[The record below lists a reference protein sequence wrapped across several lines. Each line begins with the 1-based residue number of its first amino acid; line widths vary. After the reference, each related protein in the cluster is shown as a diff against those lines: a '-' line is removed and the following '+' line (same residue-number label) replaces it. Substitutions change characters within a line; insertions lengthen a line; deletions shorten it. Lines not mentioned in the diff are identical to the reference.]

1 MIFFRVTQNINIKT
15 TDGTMVNYFKF
26 KEPSNLENETLYIS
40 TYDDFK
46 DLREIFSKVD
56 KEKYFAKVFN
66 EEKVRTLANFPIELG
81 ITNVDEYNNKENSS
95 NSTCQNIKKVDI
107 YKQLKNIQKDE
118 ITIAIIGGVGVSISQ
133 IVSSCTALRILHKK
147 LKQIYKN
154 IKFDIYLNASNNSY
168 YTREKQIYQTQEY
181 INNVLPLS
189 ITAKKL
195 CEYDYFIDN
204 SLSINFLGLDFLN
217 YVDAWLFRFGIDYEK
232 ISDNQKYNQLN
243 LSGYKVQDILRDK
256 INEAKS
262 KGKLLLFHPYS
273 ANINK
278 SIPQTIA
285 VDILKELLL
294 KADDY
299 MIISTLLIDSKIK
312 DDRFVDL
319 TKESKNLNDFMYII
333 SSMDKIITADTST
346 YHISDAFMIPTITI
360 FTDENYLKKIKY
372 FKYTKAILIK
382 DKSKNLSKF
391 IYENDSLIINKFESW
406 NKLKVNRIIKLLD
419 TFWYN
424 SGLKKYKKG

>member
-46 DLREIFSKVD
+46 DLREIFSRVD
-56 KEKYFAKVFN
+56 KDKYFAKVFN
-66 EEKVRTLANFPIELG
+66 EEKIRALENFPIELG
-81 ITNVDEYNNKENSS
+81 ITNIDEYNSRENS
-95 NSTCQNIKKVDI
+95 TITYQDIKKVDI

-118 ITIAIIGGVGVSISQ
+118 ITVAIIGGVGLSISQ
-133 IVSSCTALRILHKK
+133 TISSCTALRILHKK

-181 INNVLPLS
+181 INNILPLS
-189 ITAKKL
+189 VTVKKL

-217 YVDAWLFRFGIDYEK
+217 YVDAWLFKFGIDYEK
-232 ISDNQKYNQLN
+232 IIDYEKYNQIN
-243 LSGYKVQDILRDK
+243 LSNYKASDNLKNKLIDL
-256 INEAKS
+256 KS

-360 FTDENYLKKIKY
+360 FTDSDYLKKIKY
-372 FKYTKAILIK
+372 YKYIKPILIK

-391 IYENDSLIINKFESW
+391 VYENDSLTINKFESW

-419 TFWYN
+419 TF
-424 SGLKKYKKG
+424 

>member
-15 TDGTMVNYFKF
+15 TDGTLVNYFKF

-46 DLREIFSKVD
+46 DLREIFSRVD
-56 KEKYFAKVFN
+56 KDKYFAKVFN
-66 EEKVRTLANFPIELG
+66 EEKIRALENFPIELG
-81 ITNVDEYNNKENSS
+81 ITNIDEYNSRENS
-95 NSTCQNIKKVDI
+95 TITYQDIKKVDI
-107 YKQLKNIQKDE
+107 YKQLKNIQRDE
-118 ITIAIIGGVGVSISQ
+118 ITVAIIGGVGLSISQ
-133 IVSSCTALRILHKK
+133 TISSCTALRILHKR

-181 INNVLPLS
+181 INNILPLS
-189 ITAKKL
+189 VTVKKL

-217 YVDAWLFRFGIDYEK
+217 YVDAWLFKFGIDYEK
-232 ISDNQKYNQLN
+232 IVDDEKYNQIN
-243 LSGYKVQDILRDK
+243 LSNYQASDTLKNKLIDL
-256 INEAKS
+256 KS

-312 DDRFVDL
+312 DDRFFDL

-360 FTDENYLKKIKY
+360 FTDSDYLKKIKY
-372 FKYTKAILIK
+372 YKYIKPILIK

-391 IYENDSLIINKFESW
+391 VYENDSLTINKFESW

-419 TFWYN
+419 TF
-424 SGLKKYKKG
+424 

>member
-46 DLREIFSKVD
+46 DLREIFSRVD
-56 KEKYFAKVFN
+56 KDKYFAKVFN
-66 EEKVRTLANFPIELG
+66 EEKIRALENFPIELG
-81 ITNVDEYNNKENSS
+81 ITNIDEYNSRENSTIS
-95 NSTCQNIKKVDI
+95 YQDIKKVDI
-107 YKQLKNIQKDE
+107 YKQLKNIKKDE
-118 ITIAIIGGVGVSISQ
+118 ITVAIIGGIGLSISQ
-133 IVSSCTALRILHKK
+133 TISSCTALRILHKK

-181 INNVLPLS
+181 INNILPLS
-189 ITAKKL
+189 VTVKKL

-217 YVDAWLFRFGIDYEK
+217 YVDAWLFKFGIDYEK
-232 ISDNQKYNQLN
+232 IIDDEKYNQIN
-243 LSGYKVQDILRDK
+243 LSNYKASDNLKNKLIDL
-256 INEAKS
+256 KS

-285 VDILKELLL
+285 IDILKELLL

-360 FTDENYLKKIKY
+360 FTDSDYLKKIKY
-372 FKYTKAILIK
+372 YKYIKPILIK

-391 IYENDSLIINKFESW
+391 VYENDSLTINKFETW

-419 TFWYN
+419 TF
-424 SGLKKYKKG
+424 

>member
-26 KEPSNLENETLYIS
+26 KEPSNLENETLYVS
-40 TYDDFK
+40 TNDDFK

-56 KEKYFAKVFN
+56 KDKYFAKVFN
-66 EEKVRTLANFPIELG
+66 DEKIRTLENFPIELG

-95 NSTCQNIKKVDI
+95 KVTCQDIKKVDI

-118 ITIAIIGGVGVSISQ
+118 VTVAIIGGLGFSISQ
-133 IVSSCTALRILHKK
+133 VVSSCTALRILHKK

-181 INNVLPLS
+181 INNILPLS
-189 ITAKKL
+189 ITVKKL

-217 YVDAWLFRFGIDYEK
+217 YVDAWLFKFGIDYEK
-232 ISDNQKYNQLN
+232 IADNEKYNQLN
-243 LSGYKVQDILRDK
+243 LSNYKVQESLKNKLIDLK
-256 INEAKS
+256 L

-360 FTDENYLKKIKY
+360 FTDNNYLKKIKY
-372 FKYTKAILIK
+372 YKYIKPILIK

-391 IYENDSLIINKFESW
+391 VYENDSLTINKFESW

-419 TFWYN
+419 TF
-424 SGLKKYKKG
+424 

>member
-56 KEKYFAKVFN
+56 KDKYFAKVFN
-66 EEKVRTLANFPIELG
+66 EEKVRTLRNFPIELG
-81 ITNVDEYNNKENSS
+81 ITNIDEYNSRENS
-95 NSTCQNIKKVDI
+95 TITYKKKKKVDI

-118 ITIAIIGGVGVSISQ
+118 ITVAIIGGVGLSISQ
-133 IVSSCTALRILHKK
+133 TISSCTALRILHKK

-419 TFWYN
+419 TF
-424 SGLKKYKKG
+424 

>member
-56 KEKYFAKVFN
+56 KDKYFAKVFN

-360 FTDENYLKKIKY
+360 FTDSDYLKKIKY
-372 FKYTKAILIK
+372 YKYIKPILIK

-391 IYENDSLIINKFESW
+391 VYENDSLTINKFESW
-406 NKLKVNRIIKLLD
+406 NKLKVDRIIKLLD
-419 TFWYN
+419 TF
-424 SGLKKYKKG
+424 

>member
-46 DLREIFSKVD
+46 DLREIFSRVD
-56 KEKYFAKVFN
+56 KDKYFAKVFN
-66 EEKVRTLANFPIELG
+66 DEKIRTLENFPIELG
-81 ITNVDEYNNKENSS
+81 ITNVDEYNNKENSTKV
-95 NSTCQNIKKVDI
+95 TCQDIKKVDV

-118 ITIAIIGGVGVSISQ
+118 VTVAIIGGLGFSISQ
-133 IVSSCTALRILHKK
+133 VVSSCTALRILHKK

-181 INNVLPLS
+181 INNILPLS
-189 ITAKKL
+189 ITVKKL

-217 YVDAWLFRFGIDYEK
+217 YVDAWLFRFGINYEK
-232 ISDNQKYNQLN
+232 IADNEKYNQLN
-243 LSGYKVQDILRDK
+243 LSNYKVQDSLKNKLIDL
-256 INEAKS
+256 KS
-262 KGKLLLFHPYS
+262 KDKLLLFHPYS

-360 FTDENYLKKIKY
+360 FTDSDYLKKIKY
-372 FKYTKAILIK
+372 YKYIKPILIK

-391 IYENDSLIINKFESW
+391 VYENDSLTINKFESW

-419 TFWYN
+419 TF
-424 SGLKKYKKG
+424 

>member
-56 KEKYFAKVFN
+56 KDKYFAKVFN

-81 ITNVDEYNNKENSS
+81 ITNIDEYNSRENS
-95 NSTCQNIKKVDI
+95 TITYQDIKKVDI

-118 ITIAIIGGVGVSISQ
+118 ITVAIIGGVGLSISQ
-133 IVSSCTALRILHKK
+133 TISSCTALRILHKK

-181 INNVLPLS
+181 INNILPLS
-189 ITAKKL
+189 ITVKKL

-217 YVDAWLFRFGIDYEK
+217 YVDAWLFKFGIDYEK
-232 ISDNQKYNQLN
+232 IIDDEKYNQIN
-243 LSGYKVQDILRDK
+243 LSNYKASDNLKNKLIDL
-256 INEAKS
+256 KS

-312 DDRFVDL
+312 DDRFDDL

-360 FTDENYLKKIKY
+360 FTDSNYLKKIKY
-372 FKYTKAILIK
+372 YKYIKPILIK

-391 IYENDSLIINKFESW
+391 VYENDSLTINKFESW
-406 NKLKVNRIIKLLD
+406 NKLKVDRIIKLLD
-419 TFWYN
+419 TF
-424 SGLKKYKKG
+424 

>member
-46 DLREIFSKVD
+46 DLREIFSRVD
-56 KEKYFAKVFN
+56 KDKYFAKVFN
-66 EEKVRTLANFPIELG
+66 EEKIRALENFPIELG
-81 ITNVDEYNNKENSS
+81 ITNIDEYNSRENS
-95 NSTCQNIKKVDI
+95 TITYQDIKKVDI
-107 YKQLKNIQKDE
+107 YKQLKNIKKDE
-118 ITIAIIGGVGVSISQ
+118 ITVAIIGGVGLSISQ
-133 IVSSCTALRILHKK
+133 TISSCTALRILHKK

-181 INNVLPLS
+181 INNILPLS
-189 ITAKKL
+189 VTVKKL

-217 YVDAWLFRFGIDYEK
+217 YVDAWLFKFGIDYEK
-232 ISDNQKYNQLN
+232 IVDDEKYNQIN
-243 LSGYKVQDILRDK
+243 LSKYKASDNLKNKLIDL
-256 INEAKS
+256 KS

-360 FTDENYLKKIKY
+360 FTDSDYLKKIKY
-372 FKYTKAILIK
+372 YKYIKPILIK

-391 IYENDSLIINKFESW
+391 VYENDSLTINKFESW

-419 TFWYN
+419 TF
-424 SGLKKYKKG
+424 

>member
-46 DLREIFSKVD
+46 DLREIFSRVD
-56 KEKYFAKVFN
+56 KDKYFAKVFN
-66 EEKVRTLANFPIELG
+66 EEKIRALENFPIELG
-81 ITNVDEYNNKENSS
+81 ITNIDEYNSRENS
-95 NSTCQNIKKVDI
+95 TITYQDIKKVDI

-118 ITIAIIGGVGVSISQ
+118 ITVAIIGGVGLSISQ
-133 IVSSCTALRILHKK
+133 TISSCTALRILHKK

-168 YTREKQIYQTQEY
+168 YTREKQIYETQEY
-181 INNVLPLS
+181 INNILPLS
-189 ITAKKL
+189 VTVKKL

-217 YVDAWLFRFGIDYEK
+217 YVDAWLFKFGIDYEK
-232 ISDNQKYNQLN
+232 IVDDEKYNQIN
-243 LSGYKVQDILRDK
+243 LSNYKASDNLKNKLIDL
-256 INEAKS
+256 KS

-360 FTDENYLKKIKY
+360 FTDSDYLKKIKY
-372 FKYTKAILIK
+372 YKYIKPILIK

-391 IYENDSLIINKFESW
+391 VYENDSLTINKFESW

-419 TFWYN
+419 TF
-424 SGLKKYKKG
+424 

>member
-46 DLREIFSKVD
+46 DLREIFSRVD
-56 KEKYFAKVFN
+56 KDKYFAKVFN
-66 EEKVRTLANFPIELG
+66 EEKIRALENFPIELG
-81 ITNVDEYNNKENSS
+81 ITNIDEYNSRENSTIS
-95 NSTCQNIKKVDI
+95 YQDIKKVDI
-107 YKQLKNIQKDE
+107 YKQLKNIKKDE
-118 ITIAIIGGVGVSISQ
+118 ITVAIIGGVGLSISQ
-133 IVSSCTALRILHKK
+133 TISSCTALRILYKK

-181 INNVLPLS
+181 INNILPLS
-189 ITAKKL
+189 VTVKKL

-217 YVDAWLFRFGIDYEK
+217 YVDAWLFKFGIDYEK
-232 ISDNQKYNQLN
+232 IVDDEKYNQIN
-243 LSGYKVQDILRDK
+243 LSNYQASDSLKNKLIDL
-256 INEAKS
+256 KS

-312 DDRFVDL
+312 DDRFFDL

-360 FTDENYLKKIKY
+360 FTDSDYLKKIKY
-372 FKYTKAILIK
+372 YKYIKPILIK

-391 IYENDSLIINKFESW
+391 VYENDSLTINKFESW

-419 TFWYN
+419 TF
-424 SGLKKYKKG
+424 

>member
-66 EEKVRTLANFPIELG
+66 EEKVRTLRNFPIELG
-81 ITNVDEYNNKENSS
+81 ITNIDEYNSRENS
-95 NSTCQNIKKVDI
+95 TITYQDIKKVDI

-118 ITIAIIGGVGVSISQ
+118 ITVAIIGGVGLSISQ
-133 IVSSCTALRILHKK
+133 TISSCTALRILHKK

-181 INNVLPLS
+181 INNILPLS
-189 ITAKKL
+189 ITVKKL

-232 ISDNQKYNQLN
+232 IIDDEKYNQIN
-243 LSGYKVQDILRDK
+243 LSNYKASDNLKNKLIDL
-256 INEAKS
+256 KS

-360 FTDENYLKKIKY
+360 FTDSDYLKKIKY
-372 FKYTKAILIK
+372 YKYIKPILIK

-391 IYENDSLIINKFESW
+391 VYENDSLTINKFESW
-406 NKLKVNRIIKLLD
+406 NKLKVDRIIKLLD
-419 TFWYN
+419 TF
-424 SGLKKYKKG
+424 

>member
-26 KEPSNLENETLYIS
+26 KEPSNLENETLYVS
-40 TYDDFK
+40 TNDDFK

-56 KEKYFAKVFN
+56 KDKYFAKVFN
-66 EEKVRTLANFPIELG
+66 DEKIRTLENFPIELG
-81 ITNVDEYNNKENSS
+81 ITNVDEYNNKENSTKV
-95 NSTCQNIKKVDI
+95 TCQDIKKVDV

-118 ITIAIIGGVGVSISQ
+118 VTVAIIGGLGFSISQ
-133 IVSSCTALRILHKK
+133 VVSSCTALRILHKK

-181 INNVLPLS
+181 INNILPLS
-189 ITAKKL
+189 ITVKKL

-217 YVDAWLFRFGIDYEK
+217 YVDAWLFKFGIDYEK
-232 ISDNQKYNQLN
+232 IIDDEKYNQIN
-243 LSGYKVQDILRDK
+243 LSNYKASDNLKNKLIDL
-256 INEAKS
+256 KS

-360 FTDENYLKKIKY
+360 FTDSNYLKKIKY
-372 FKYTKAILIK
+372 YKYIKPILIK

-391 IYENDSLIINKFESW
+391 VYENDSLIINKFESW

-419 TFWYN
+419 NF
-424 SGLKKYKKG
+424 